1 MKFNFFSIAYVGYC
15 KTTKKKIIFIYYFSI
30 LFSLYLVVPVP
41 GTRYYLYRTTLHLAN
56 RYVLVV
62 SIKMIIEMIYIMKM
76 RVFYNNENQ

>member
-41 GTRYYLYRTTLHLAN
+41 GTLLPVPYNLTLGIPVRPRRIHQDDN
-56 RYVLVV
+56 
-62 SIKMIIEMIYIMKM
+62 
-76 RVFYNNENQ
+76 